1 MAERDPYA
9 APRRGDSGGPL
20 IRWTV
25 ILALGA
31 ASVAFGRHL
40 AADEPNRA
48 EATHLQQA
56 ASPQFPEPPMAGD
69 APDLDASG
77 ANENISA
84 DAPPEPEAPTHEAAM
99 HSGQRRGRP
108 VAEPQSESIPP
119 PVGSFPATPTAGA
132 EPLPLSGA
140 FPSAEQALVAD
151 PPPLS
156 EGSFPAPPP
165 AAEPPGPP

>member
-9 APRRGDSGGPL
+9 APRRRDSGGPL

-40 AADEPNRA
+40 ATDEPNRA
-48 EATHLQQA
+48 EAAHLQQA

-69 APDLDASG
+69 APDLDAS

-84 DAPPEPEAPTHEAAM
+84 DAPPEPEASTHEAAM
-99 HSGQRRGRP
+99 RPEQRRGRR
-108 VAEPQSESIPP
+108 VAEPQSESIPL
-119 PVGSFPATPTAGA
+119 PVASLPATPTA

-140 FPSAEQALVAD
+140 IPSAEQAFVAD

-156 EGSFPAPPP
+156 ESSFPAPPP
-165 AAEPPGPP
+165 AAEPPQPP